1 MNMMGMNNNMNM
13 NNNMMMNNNMNMN
26 DYMPNRMM
34 NPNMNMNMGLYN
46 SPYSMGGNNIDRLKY
61 LLQNIQTNLYNI
73 MNQINEVEYL
83 LNEIKNEKKDSKN
96 ISDYNN
102 ILNMQQLMF
111 QQQQQ
116 QMLIQQMLFQQ
127 HQMNVNHGEINV
139 IFRTSGSNNGCKVE
153 TVMISCKLTEKTSD
167 IINRY
172 REKSKNYKKNLKFI
186 FNAKNLKLDLTAEE
200 NLLTNNCNVF
210 VLETK

>member
-1 MNMMGMNNNMNM
+1 MLKGIHKSFSFSHLHE
-13 NNNMMMNNNMNMN
+13 
-26 DYMPNRMM
+26 RFFVQ
-34 NPNMNMNMGLYN
+34 LKQ
-46 SPYSMGGNNIDRLKY
+46 SKY

-127 HQMNVNHGEINV
+127 HQMNVNHG
-139 IFRTSGSNNGCKVE
+139 
-153 TVMISCKLTEKTSD
+153 
-167 IINRY
+167 
-172 REKSKNYKKNLKFI
+172 
-186 FNAKNLKLDLTAEE
+186 
-200 NLLTNNCNVF
+200 
-210 VLETK
+210 

>member
-1 MNMMGMNNNMNM
+1 MNFFENLNEDTLNKLKQEKSEFENLIKSNIRIKSNKG
-13 NNNMMMNNNMNMN
+13 
-26 DYMPNRMM
+26 
-34 NPNMNMNMGLYN
+34 GLKVYQLN
-46 SPYSMGGNNIDRLKY
+46 S
-61 LLQNIQTNLYNI
+61 IQTIKFKKISIIDNKEKNYK
-73 MNQINEVEYL
+73 
-83 LNEIKNEKKDSKN
+83 NEIKNEKKDSKN
-96 ISDYNN
+96 LSDYNN

-139 IFRTSGSNNGCKVE
+139 IFRTSGSNNGCKIE

-172 REKSKNYKKNLKFI
+172 REKSKNYKKN
-186 FNAKNLKLDLTAEE
+186 
-200 NLLTNNCNVF
+200 
-210 VLETK
+210 